1 MSHNLEINNGEAR
14 FAYSNHQR
22 PWHRLGTPM
31 EGLQTADAML
41 KAANADFTVNLVK
54 VAAVDADGNVIFNTD
69 GTPVIIED
77 SRATIRDNGDG
88 TFNGLATVGGRYH
101 IQQNREVLERALA
114 VVGATKGDAVVDTV
128 GVLHGGKRFFASLD
142 LGSLVIDPTG
152 INDVVHSNLL
162 VFTGHDGR
170 TPITYSNTNVRAVC
184 ENTVRMGLSS
194 ARATFKAKHTPNV
207 EAAMEDAQRVL
218 QISTDWADA
227 FKMTAEQMLTVDVR
241 PGTGRVDKV
250 MDAIFPLADADTDRK
265 LNNRND
271 TIDVIKAIWENPRN
285 AGHAGHNGWTL
296 YNSVVEYLDHYR
308 DATPEARALTSME
321 ETSWVTRMK
330 IDTQNAVLALA

>member
-1 MSHNLEINNGEAR
+1 MSHNLEINNGNAR

-22 PWHRLGTPM
+22 PWHHLGTPM

-41 KAANADFTVNLVK
+41 KAAEADFTVNLVK

-88 TFNGLATVGGRYH
+88 TYNGLATVGGRYH

-152 INDVVHSNLL
+152 INDEVHRNLL

-184 ENTVRMGLSS
+184 ENTVRMGLTA

-218 QISTDWADA
+218 QISTEWADA

-271 TIDVIKAIWENPRN
+271 TIDVIKAIWDNPRN
-285 AGHAGHNGWTL
+285 AGHGGHNGWTL

>member
-1 MSHNLEINNGEAR
+1 MSHNLEISNGNAR

-22 PWHRLGTPM
+22 PWHHLGTPM
-31 EGLQTADAML
+31 DGLQTADAML
-41 KAANADFTVNLVK
+41 KAAEADFTVNLVK

-88 TFNGLATVGGRYH
+88 TYNGLATVGGRYH

-128 GVLHGGKRFFASLD
+128 GVLHGGKRFFASID
-142 LGSLVIDPTG
+142 LGSLIIDPIG
-152 INDVVHSNLL
+152 INDKIHSNLL

-184 ENTVRMGLSS
+184 ENTVRMGLSA
-194 ARATFKAKHTPNV
+194 ARSTFKAKHTPNV

-218 QISTDWADA
+218 QISTEWADA

-271 TIDVIKAIWENPRN
+271 TIDVIKAIWDNPRN
-285 AGHAGHNGWTL
+285 AGYAGHNGWTL

-330 IDTQNAVLALA
+330 IDTQNAVMALV

>member
-1 MSHNLEINNGEAR
+1 MSHNLEISNGNAR

-22 PWHRLGTPM
+22 PWHHLGTPM
-31 EGLQTADAML
+31 DGLQTADAML
-41 KAANADFTVNLVK
+41 KAAEADFTVNLVK

-88 TFNGLATVGGRYH
+88 TYNGLATVGGRYH

-128 GVLHGGKRFFASLD
+128 GVLHGGKRFFASID
-142 LGSLVIDPTG
+142 LGSLIIDPIG
-152 INDVVHSNLL
+152 INDKIHSNLL

-184 ENTVRMGLSS
+184 ENTVRMGLSA
-194 ARATFKAKHTPNV
+194 ARSTFKAKHTPNV

-218 QISTDWADA
+218 QISTEWADA

-271 TIDVIKAIWENPRN
+271 TIDVIKAIWDNPRN
-285 AGHAGHNGWTL
+285 AGYAGHNGWTL

-330 IDTQNAVLALA
+330 IDTQNAVRALV

>member
-1 MSHNLEINNGEAR
+1 M
-14 FAYSNHQR
+14 
-22 PWHRLGTPM
+22 
-31 EGLQTADAML
+31 
-41 KAANADFTVNLVK
+41 
-54 VAAVDADGNVIFNTD
+54 
-69 GTPVIIED
+69 
-77 SRATIRDNGDG
+77 
-88 TFNGLATVGGRYH
+88 
-101 IQQNREVLERALA
+101 LERALA

-152 INDVVHSNLL
+152 INDKVHSNLL

-184 ENTVRMGLSS
+184 ENTVRMGLSA
-194 ARATFKAKHTPNV
+194 ARSTFKAKHTPNV

-218 QISTDWADA
+218 QISTEWADA

-271 TIDVIKAIWENPRN
+271 TIDVIKAIWDNPRN
-285 AGHAGHNGWTL
+285 AGYAGHNGWTL

-330 IDTQNAVLALA
+330 IDTQNAVMALA

>member
-1 MSHNLEINNGEAR
+1 MSHNLEIKNGEAR

-22 PWHRLGTPM
+22 PWHHLGTPM

-41 KAANADFTVNLVK
+41 KAADADFTVNLVK

-128 GVLHGGKRFFASLD
+128 GVLHGGKRFFASID
-142 LGSLVIDPTG
+142 LGSLIIDPTG

-184 ENTVRMGLSS
+184 ENTVRMGLSA
-194 ARATFKAKHTPNV
+194 ARSTFKAKHTPNV

-227 FKMTAEQMLTVDVR
+227 FKVTAEQMLTVDVR

-285 AGHAGHNGWTL
+285 AGYAGHNGWTL